1 MSMSMS
7 MKAACLYADPK
18 KQSGIKSNEVA
29 VLTWMN
35 ATPVGSPDEAEGS

>member
-7 MKAACLYADPK
+7 MKAVCLYADPRSSLATN
-18 KQSGIKSNEVA
+18 QNEVA
-29 VLTWMN
+29 KLTWMN